1 MTPMTPEKKL
11 ELLRILSEHR
21 IEVRTFRKSRR
32 VVAVEKIDGQVVLRY
47 EDGNVEKMHLR
58 DFGRRRFVAVI

>member
-11 ELLRILSEHR
+11 ELLRILSEHG

-32 VVAVEKIDGQVVLRY
+32 VVAVEKIDSQVVLHY
-47 EDGNVEKMHLR
+47 EDGNIEKMHLR